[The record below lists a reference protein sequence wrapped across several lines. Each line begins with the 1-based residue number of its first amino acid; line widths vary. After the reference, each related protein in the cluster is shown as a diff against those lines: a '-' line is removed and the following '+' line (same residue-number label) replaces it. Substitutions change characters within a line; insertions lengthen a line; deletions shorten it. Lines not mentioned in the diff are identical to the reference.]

1 MEIIAHR
8 GFWKETNE
16 RNTMVALKRAADSGI
31 GTETDFRDYMEKL
44 VVSHN
49 VADANSPLAEEF
61 FKLYQ
66 GTKCTLALN
75 VKADG
80 IQGLLKELLTKYD
93 IENYFCFDM
102 SIPDTLGY
110 IDNGLKFFVRQ
121 SEYENINSLY
131 EKADGV
137 WVDGFVDD
145 KWITKDLILDHRSK
159 SKKVCIVSSDLHSR
173 DHSILWREL
182 KDKEILEDAGVILCT
197 DYPDKAKEYFYGQD

>member
-8 GFWKETNE
+8 GFWKEMNE
-16 RNTMVALKRAADSGI
+16 RNTMTALKRAADSGI

-61 FKLYQ
+61 FSLYK
-66 GTKCTLALN
+66 GTGCTLALN

-80 IQGLLKELLTKYD
+80 IQQMLIDMVKKYD
-93 IENYFCFDM
+93 IQNYFCFDM

-110 IDNGLKFFVRQ
+110 INSGLKFFVRQ
-121 SEYENINSLY
+121 SEYETINSLY

-159 SKKVCIVSSDLHSR
+159 GKKVCIVSSDLHSR

-182 KDKEILEDAGVILCT
+182 NDKEILEDAGVILCT
-197 DYPDKAKEYFYGQD
+197 DYPDKAKEYFYG